1 MGDTESEIQEGLN
14 AGMRSVGVS
23 AIGNEV
29 VMSAAEWEALRD
41 NGHARLVAQA
51 CEKLGAAG
59 AHYVIER
66 VALLEPV
73 LEEIDARV
81 AVGERP

>member
-1 MGDTESEIQEGLN
+1 
-14 AGMRSVGVS
+14 
-23 AIGNEV
+23 
-29 VMSAAEWEALRD
+29 MSAAEWEALRD